1 MRSTKMYFMTPE
13 MLAILIA
20 STLPLAIAVA
30 GFVMLGTMLRRM
42 GGKMDADDRRRV
54 EEILRE
60 MRETLRN

>member
-1 MRSTKMYFMTPE
+1 MYFMTPE

-30 GFVMLGTMLRRM
+30 GFVILGTILRRM
-42 GGKMDADDRRRV
+42 GGKMDADDRLRV

>member
-1 MRSTKMYFMTPE
+1 MYFMTPE

-30 GFVMLGTMLRRM
+30 GFVILSTILRRM